1 MSAQLVER
9 IRAAIGSRDLEALAD
24 CFEAD
29 YPSDNPV
36 HPARSFRGREQMQT
50 NWAQIFTAVPD
61 MTATLVRVVADGPTS
76 AAEWEWA
83 GHRPDGTALV
93 LRGVTL
99 QYGWDRAAWVRFYME
114 EVDADGVGVDEAIGR
129 AVRARP

>member
-1 MSAQLVER
+1 M
-9 IRAAIGSRDLEALAD
+9 
-24 CFEAD
+24 
-29 YPSDNPV
+29 
-36 HPARSFRGREQMQT
+36 
-50 NWAQIFTAVPD
+50 
-61 MTATLVRVVADGPTS
+61 VADGLTS

-83 GHRPDGTALV
+83 GHRRDGTALV

-99 QYGWDRAAWVRFYME
+99 QSGWDRAAWVRFCME